1 MRPIRTFRPV
11 SVEPQDGCVV
21 ASDCDVRPG
30 TNSAELFAVLE
41 DTAAHSLFFDLRG
54 AAVSFSYFDE
64 VFDVQHASI
73 IGNLTAHVNGFFT
86 ARLNP
91 SYR

>member
-1 MRPIRTFRPV
+1 MRPSRTFRPV
-11 SVEPQDGCVV
+11 RVKPHDGSVI
-21 ASDCDVRPG
+21 ASDCDIRPG

-41 DTAAHSLFFDLRG
+41 DTAAHCLFFDLSG
-54 AAVSFSYFDE
+54 IAVSFGYFDE